1 MRTVWMLLGALLI
14 AGLTGCATG
23 PSLKA
28 LSADDAKIAVYPDG
42 RMLIN
47 GEAVPLGELSTRVKR
62 SATQPQDSVVIRLHG
77 DTDSPE
83 MLQIRRVVS
92 DQMIRANHLKFN
104 FVSTP
109 KATVTV
115 RDPRT
120 GKTTIQVKEQDV
132 REFSGAELHAEAD
145 RIKAEEEAYKN
156 GTYVSEAAN
165 RPEVEAEAEEEPE
178 KPAIRST
185 TSKAK
190 SSSGKSTRRR

>member
-62 SATQPQDSVVIRLHG
+62 SATQPQDPVVIRLHG

-132 REFSGAELHAEAD
+132 REFSGTELHAEAD

-185 TSKAK
+185 TTTRK
-190 SSSGKSTRRR
+190 SSSSKSTRRR